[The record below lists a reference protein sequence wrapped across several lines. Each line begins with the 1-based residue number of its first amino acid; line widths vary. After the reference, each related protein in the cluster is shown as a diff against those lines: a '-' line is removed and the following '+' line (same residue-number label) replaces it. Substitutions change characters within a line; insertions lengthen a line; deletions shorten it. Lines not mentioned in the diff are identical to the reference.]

1 MVIPLVNII
10 TAQAAR
16 LQTGKSRSLLV
27 EQFVK
32 NNPEYISEIFALIQ
46 QKAESEAGDSVELPT
61 QIENDGFKSWFKK
74 EQSNVESMLKFY
86 QYRVVSLDHCTQVSW

>member
-1 MVIPLVNII
+1 MAIPLDNII

-16 LQTGKSRSLLV
+16 LQTGKSRALLV
-27 EQFVK
+27 ERFVK
-32 NNPEYISEIFALIQ
+32 NNPEYISALIQ

-86 QYRVVSLDHCTQVSW
+86 QYQVVSLDHCTQVSW